1 MSLLGSLFGRKAT
14 LAKDPV
20 CGMFVD
26 PAKAEWSSAHGG
38 TTFHF
43 CGKTCKEAFDE
54 RPAYYIH

>member
-26 PAKAEWSSAHGG
+26 PAKAEWSSEYAG
-38 TTFHF
+38 TTYYF
-43 CGKTCKEAFDE
+43 CAKGCKQAFDE
-54 RPAYYIH
+54 KPGDYTR